1 MYEAVS
7 WAMKRTIV
15 FSLWVKR
22 IDYRLGYSVYPP
34 MYVRARVLDGLNKV
48 CCYDNKGLFVLLEG
62 AVKKI

>member
-1 MYEAVS
+1 M
-7 WAMKRTIV
+7 